1 MGGVQRYP
9 TPKWFPGN
17 KGWMYNPKWGRNV
30 VHIGVPIFLFS
41 TLLFRH
47 LNLYTVKIL

>member
-17 KGWMYNPKWGRNV
+17 KGWMYNPRWGRNALHLAIPLV
-30 VHIGVPIFLFS
+30 MFGVMLY
-41 TLLFRH
+41 RH
-47 LNLYTVKIL
+47 NCIYMVA